1 MSIIPNLDD
10 LLSLERLVISK
21 QRAFTPNKPVNSLLL
36 GKHKS
41 HMRGR
46 GLDFEE
52 ARKYVAGDD
61 IRNIDW
67 RVTARTGIT
76 HTKVFAEEKEK
87 PCFII
92 TDLSQSMFFGSQVYT
107 KSFLACQLAAIAAF
121 EILHNQDRLG
131 GLIFGNE
138 SDRLFVPQRSRK
150 ALLQYFNELIERTNQ
165 LAQNP
170 LVIGKQKGLLSKALE
185 RANALVKH
193 DYMVVIISDFNQV
206 SEKSKLQLVNLARH
220 NDVILVKV
228 NDALELEIP
237 HHKMVLSNGDM
248 QLLWQAKQKNAK
260 SNYDTHMAN
269 HSKSFVQDMFTYGIP
284 TIQLNTVEAI
294 EEQLKKQTANIW

>member
-1 MSIIPNLDD
+1 MSIIPNLND
-10 LLSLERLVISK
+10 LLNLERLVASKTISVSS
-21 QRAFTPNKPVNSLLL
+21 RKPVNSLLL

-67 RVTARTGIT
+67 RVTARTSVT
-76 HTKVFAEEKEK
+76 HTKVFTEEKEK
-87 PCFII
+87 PCFIV
-92 TDLSQSMFFGSQVYT
+92 TDLSQSMFFGSEVYT

-138 SDRLFVPQRSRK
+138 SDKLFVPQRSRK
-150 ALLQYFNELIERTNQ
+150 AVLQYFNELVDRTRQ
-165 LAQNP
+165 LAENP
-170 LVIGKQKGLLSKALE
+170 SVIGGKSNLLSKALE
-185 RANALVKH
+185 RTNALVKH
-193 DYMVVIISDFNQV
+193 DYLLIVISDFNQV
-206 SEKSKLQLVNLARH
+206 SKESRLQLINLARH
-220 NDVILVKV
+220 NDVILAKI
-228 NDALELEIP
+228 NDALELELPQQKI
-237 HHKMVLSNGDM
+237 VLSNGDM

-260 SNYDTHMAN
+260 LNYDNQMADN
-269 HSKSFVQDMFTYGIP
+269 TRGFAQEMLTYGIP
-284 TIQLNTVEAI
+284 TISLNTVDPI
-294 EEQLKKQTANIW
+294 DEQLKKQSVTYR